1 MSKGAPI
8 QKHGFL
14 QLSTWAS
21 QYAVRQKG
29 ALASVGLSMLL
40 KTGLDVLKPLPML
53 FLVDYVLGGKLFSAS
68 LSNFLSVLPGATSR
82 DGQIFWVAAS
92 TVLIFLLS
100 WGSGL
105 WNTSA
110 GISLGQRMVYDLA
123 ADLFARLQSL
133 SLRFH
138 TNKSVG
144 DNIRRV
150 TADCASVSVI
160 IKDALLPVIA
170 SLFSLA
176 AMFSIMWRIDH
187 SLTLLALAVVPLMA
201 LTFNIYAR
209 PMMERSYEQ
218 QETESRIYEI
228 VEQTFSAMPVIQAFG
243 REDLN
248 DQRFRRTIDETM
260 TVTLAATRI
269 QMHLKVLIGLITAIG
284 TAGILWL
291 GASHALAGSLSIG
304 AILLFLSYLASLYAP
319 LEAIMY
325 SSSTIQGASGSAWRI
340 WEIFETVPELR
351 DKPAAPAMPPLQ
363 GHVRF
368 ENVDFS
374 YEKSRPVLRN
384 ISFEAQPGE
393 TIALVGPTGAGKS
406 SLVSLIPRFFD
417 PDAGRVL
424 IDGHDLRDVRMK
436 SLRSQIA
443 LVLQEP
449 FLFPQ
454 TIAEN
459 IAYGRPDATALEI
472 TEAAVAANAHEFIM
486 RLPNQY
492 ETIIGERGASLSGGE
507 RQRISIAR
515 ALLKNAPILILD
527 EPTSALDTETE
538 RNLLEALKRL
548 MANRTTFIIAHRLST
563 VRHANKI
570 IVLEDGRIS
579 EMGTHH
585 ALMERDGLYAEFCRL
600 QFGGASPATEG
611 KV

>member
-1 MSKGAPI
+1 MSQTTDIRKP
-8 QKHGFL
+8 GFF
-14 QLSTWAS
+14 QLSIWAFR
-21 QYAVRQKG
+21 YAFRQKG
-29 ALASVGLSMLL
+29 ALVSVGGSMLV

-53 FLVDYVLGGKLFSAS
+53 FLVDYVLGGKIIPPA
-68 LSNFLSVLPGATSR
+68 LSGFLSTLPGGTSP
-82 DGQIFWVAAS
+82 DGHIFWVAAS
-92 TVLIFLLS
+92 TVLVFLLS
-100 WGSGL
+100 WSSGL

-110 GISLGQRMVYDLA
+110 GIALGQRMVYDLA

-138 TNKSVG
+138 TSKSVG

-170 SLFSLA
+170 SVFSLT
-176 AMFSIMWRIDH
+176 AMFAIMWRIDH
-187 SLTLLALAVVPLMA
+187 YLTLLALAVVPLMA
-201 LTFNIYAR
+201 LIFKAYAR

-218 QETESRIYEI
+218 QEVESRIYEI

-243 REDLN
+243 REELN
-248 DQRFRRTIDETM
+248 DQRFRGATGETM
-260 TVTLAATRI
+260 AVTLAATRI
-269 QMHLKVLIGLITAIG
+269 QMQFKVLISLTTAVG

-291 GASHALAGSLSIG
+291 GTKHALNGGLSIG

-340 WEIFETVPELR
+340 WEIFDTVPELR
-351 DKPAAPAMPPLQ
+351 DKLNAPAIPSLR
-363 GHVRF
+363 GHVQF
-368 ENVDFS
+368 EKVSFE
-374 YEKSRPVLRN
+374 YEKNRPVLRD
-384 ISFEAQPGE
+384 ISFEAKPGE

-417 PDAGRVL
+417 PGAGRVL

-436 SLRSQIA
+436 SLRKQIA

-459 IAYGRPDATALEI
+459 IAYGRPDATAQEI
-472 TEAAVAANAHEFIM
+472 RDAAIAANAHDFITD
-486 RLPNQY
+486 LPNQY
-492 ETIIGERGASLSGGE
+492 DTIIGERGASLSGGE

-527 EPTSALDTETE
+527 EPTSALDAETE
-538 RNLLEALKRL
+538 RSLLDALKRL
-548 MANRTTFIIAHRLST
+548 MTNRTTFIIAHRLST
-563 VRHANKI
+563 VRHASKI
-570 IVLEDGRIS
+570 IVLKDGS
-579 EMGTHH
+579 VFESGTHDELL
-585 ALMERDGLYAEFCRL
+585 ARKGMYADFCRL
-600 QFGGASPATEG
+600 QFGPSEPPQA
-611 KV
+611 